1 MSTDATRSHERR
13 DRRRAGLRRFAL
25 TLVGVLAALGLLSGA
40 GAAVSLAQ
48 GPRISEVQADPASAI
63 EVAGSRVVLTV
74 NQSLEEIDPSQVS
87 VTPAA
92 PFTVDAVGRSV
103 GVRFGVPLDDDTEY
117 TVTVEGARSQGGGPA
132 ATLRTSFR
140 TPPAEVF
147 LLQRDPEGDDT
158 VFRSGIDGEQAV
170 AVYSAPVIEDFRATS
185 TRLVVAT
192 VEDEVSSLH
201 VMDRDGGDVTE
212 LALPG
217 EGIVQGLQVSQRG
230 DLVGYTY
237 SDPGGQGHASVLF
250 TAELG
255 DPQAEPRPIE
265 VGGEPV
271 SVDRWRFVPD
281 SSALL
286 MIGFDGE
293 LVLTDPESDAEPTRL
308 GGAVT
313 IDAIQRGTYTA
324 IVERVQEG
332 IVALDLTTG
341 EEAPLVEPEGDL
353 GLLGAVVPVPEGGEA
368 RGGTVRQY
376 QQMVDPTRP
385 GSQLIVHVADDGAT
399 RQLFEV
405 GSQDALLQSCVSP
418 SGRYVAAL
426 VAPDILSNPYDVGTH
441 PVPRDLETHIV
452 ALDTGEPVSVL
463 RGFDISWCTV
473 GPW

>member
-1 MSTDATRSHERR
+1 MSTDAVRSHERR
-13 DRRRAGLRRFAL
+13 ARRRAGVRRFAL
-25 TLVGVLAALGLLSGA
+25 TLAGVLAALGVLGGA
-40 GAAVSLAQ
+40 GAAVSLGQ

-63 EVAGSRVVLTV
+63 EVAGSRVILTM
-74 NQSLEEIDPSQVS
+74 NQSLEAVDPDQVS
-87 VTPAA
+87 VTPDV

-117 TVTVEGARSQGGGPA
+117 TVTVRDARAQGGGPV
-132 ATLRTSFR
+132 TDLTTSFR

-147 LLQRDPEGDDT
+147 LLQRDPDGDDT
-158 VFRSGIDGEQAV
+158 VFRSGIDGEEAV
-170 AVYSAPVIEDFRATS
+170 AVFSAPVIDDFRATS

-192 VEDEVSSLH
+192 VEDDVSSVH
-201 VMDRDGGDVTE
+201 AMDRDGGDATE

-230 DLVGYTY
+230 DLAGYTY

-255 DPQAEPRPIE
+255 DPTAEPRAIE

-286 MIGFDGE
+286 MIDFDGE
-293 LVLTDPESDAEPTRL
+293 LILTDPESDADPTML
-308 GGAVT
+308 GGAVL

-332 IVALDLTTG
+332 VVALDLTTG
-341 EEAPLVEPEGDL
+341 EEAPLVEPETDL
-353 GLLGAVVPVPEGGEA
+353 GLLGAVTPVPPGPET

-376 QQMVDPTRP
+376 QQMVDPTQP
-385 GSQLIVHVADDGAT
+385 GSQKLVHVADDGAT
-399 RQLFEV
+399 RELFEV
-405 GSQDALLQSCVSP
+405 DAEDALLQACVSP

-426 VAPDILSNPYDVGTH
+426 VAPSIIDNPYDIGTH

-452 ALDTGEPVSVL
+452 ELDTAEPVSVL
-463 RGFDISWCTV
+463 RGFDISWCTT